1 MTSQIWSRRAAVKE
15 TPVEAELFLVVPD
28 GGEIYHLNALG
39 AALWRLLA
47 EPASEAEASDT
58 LAIAFPDLARA
69 AIDADVGR
77 FFADLRQ
84 RGLLDSL

>member
-1 MTSQIWSRRAAVKE
+1 MTSQTWCRRAAVKE
-15 TPVEAELFLVVPD
+15 TPVEADLFLVVSD

-47 EPASEAEASDT
+47 EPASETEASET
-58 LAIAFPDLARA
+58 LALAFPELARA
-69 AIDADVGR
+69 EIDADVRR

-84 RGLLDSL
+84 RGLLDRP